1 MILLFVAMPVTSTL
15 YLILEEEGSAL
26 GVAVDFLAMVI
37 VAALL
42 LFVIPLPPVM
52 YRHGPSLFCR
62 GWPGRRTEARN
73 SRKVWSDESTRYEV
87 IIGNSQR
94 NAAVA
99 AAQPNP
105 ASTAP
110 APAFI
115 DRGRKLMAFPFFFRI
130 VHFETT

>member
-1 MILLFVAMPVTSTL
+1 MTL
-15 YLILEEEGSAL
+15 KKSQSSGPEADTLILGL

-42 LFVIPLPPVM
+42 LFVIPLPPVV

>member
-1 MILLFVAMPVTSTL
+1 MILLFVAMPMTSTL

-42 LFVIPLPPVM
+42 LFVIPLPPVV

-105 ASTAP
+105 A
-110 APAFI
+110 FI

-130 VHFETT
+130 VHLETT